1 MKKQKQQPSGLDDL
15 MALTEIAFNLLLGAK
30 KEAAVHLSGKRE
42 AIVRKLDLVTHDEF
56 DVAFAML
63 KKIRI
68 AQDDLNRRLQALEGK
83 KRESSPQKKPVK
95 KQIRAK
101 K

>member
-1 MKKQKQQPSGLDDL
+1 MKKKQSGLDDL
-15 MALTEIAFNLLLGAK
+15 MALAETAFSVLLGAQ
-30 KEAAVHLSGKRE
+30 KEVGAHLSGKRE
-42 AIVRKLDLVTHDEF
+42 AIVCKLDLVTHDEF

-63 KKIRI
+63 KKIRVV
-68 AQDDLNRRLQALEGK
+68 QDDLDRRLKALEGK
-83 KRESSPQKKPVK
+83 KPVSRAQKKPAS